1 MKFYI
6 SADIE
11 GTAGCLNWE
20 YTMGDS
26 VQYQEQKKIMT
37 NEVNACVSALNENY
51 PDCEIVIKD
60 AHYLGNN
67 LDIDAFPE
75 NCKIIR
81 GWSHNPHSMVQ
92 DIDESFDGVF
102 FIGYHNAASTGT
114 TPLAHSFNG
123 SKYQRIELNGE
134 LCSEF
139 LFNSS
144 VALHHGVKTILLS
157 GDKGLCDEVNKIDSE
172 IKTVYSYEGIGESI
186 LTKTPKR
193 VQREIYEATLEA
205 SKNISKINPVI
216 KPYELKV
223 EYKKASEC
231 LKASNISIATQVS
244 SNTIILKGNNI
255 KEIEA
260 VFYYL

>member
-20 YTMGDS
+20 YTMGNS
-26 VQYQEQKKIMT
+26 TEYQEQKKIMT

-139 LFNSS
+139 LFNST

-157 GDKGLCDEVNKIDSE
+157 GDKGLCNEVNKIDSE

-186 LTKTPKR
+186 LTKTPRR

-216 KPYELKV
+216 KPYDLKV

>member
-20 YTMGDS
+20 YTMGNS
-26 VQYQEQKKIMT
+26 TEYQEQKKIMT

-51 PDCEIVIKD
+51 PNCEIVIKD

-92 DIDESFDGVF
+92 DIDDSFDGVF

-139 LFNSS
+139 LFNST

-157 GDKGLCDEVNKIDSE
+157 GDKGLCNEVNKIDKS

-186 LTKTPKR
+186 LTKTPRR

-216 KPYELKV
+216 KPYDLKV

>member
-1 MKFYI
+1 
-6 SADIE
+6 
-11 GTAGCLNWE
+11 
-20 YTMGDS
+20 
-26 VQYQEQKKIMT
+26 MT

-51 PDCEIVIKD
+51 PNCEIVIKD

-92 DIDESFDGVF
+92 DIDDSFDGV

-139 LFNSS
+139 LFNST

-157 GDKGLCDEVNKIDSE
+157 GDKGLCNEVNKIDKS

-186 LTKTPKR
+186 LTKTPRR

-216 KPYELKV
+216 KPYDLKV
-223 EYKKASEC
+223 EYKKQA
-231 LKASNISIATQVS
+231 NV
-244 SNTIILKGNNI
+244 
-255 KEIEA
+255 
-260 VFYYL
+260 

>member
-20 YTMGDS
+20 YTMGNS
-26 VQYQEQKKIMT
+26 TEYQEQKKIMT

-51 PDCEIVIKD
+51 PNCEIVIKD

-139 LFNSS
+139 LFNST

-157 GDKGLCDEVNKIDSE
+157 GDKGLCDEVNKIDKS
-172 IKTVYSYEGIGESI
+172 IRTVYSYEGIGESI
-186 LTKTPKR
+186 LTKTPRR
-193 VQREIYEATLEA
+193 VQREIYETTLEA